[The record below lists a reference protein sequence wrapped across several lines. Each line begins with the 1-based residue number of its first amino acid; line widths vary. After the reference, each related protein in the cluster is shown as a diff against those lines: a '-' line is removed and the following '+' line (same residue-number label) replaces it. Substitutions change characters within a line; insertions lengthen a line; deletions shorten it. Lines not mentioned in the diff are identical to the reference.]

1 MSLTLYGMG
10 TGPIAGLAGSSNAS
24 AVGYIL
30 GSSGPDLYKYK
41 LGREINALKD
51 PAAYLTAKK
60 NAADA
65 LVDPAAIT
73 TSINNEKFAIGG
85 TLGFPGANP
94 AAPPANTNA
103 YAVLAVP
110 FVRDLAANKVLERI
124 KQDLAMIDMQYPNS
138 IDEVAK
144 KKQMK
149 RIKGRV
155 EAGDQ
160 L

>member
-1 MSLTLYGMG
+1 MTLTLYGMG
-10 TGPIAGLAGSSNAS
+10 TGPIAGLAGSSNAN

-30 GSSGPDLYKYK
+30 GASGLDLYKYK
-41 LGREINALKD
+41 LGREVDALND

-60 NAADA
+60 DAVNA
-65 LVDPAAIT
+65 LIDPTAIT
-73 TSINNEKFAIGG
+73 NSINAETFAIGG

-94 AAPPANTNA
+94 AAAPANAVA
-103 YAVLAVP
+103 YAPLAAP

-124 KQDLAMIDMQYPNS
+124 KQDLSMIDMQYPNS
-138 IDEVAK
+138 IDEIAK
-144 KKQMK
+144 KQKK
-149 RIKGRV
+149 RIKGKV